1 MAKPR
6 SALGRSARFARRCDD
21 LIPSSFVC
29 LGPRRRADTVLRKKV
44 VAGGKILQEAWLQ
57 ERGEFKTDT
66 LNDCA
71 ALNEKRIPVLEAFG
85 VKPD

>member
-1 MAKPR
+1 M
-6 SALGRSARFARRCDD
+6 
-21 LIPSSFVC
+21 
-29 LGPRRRADTVLRKKV
+29 RKKV

-57 ERGEFKTDT
+57 ERGEFKTDA